1 MTRTAVTL
9 LRRELWEHPA
19 LYIAPLVV
27 LALALVGVVGKM
39 RFVGTVVAQHGA
51 EQVSAALHL
60 GTAGFVVPFLMV
72 LLVVIPL
79 YLLDCLYAERKD
91 RSILFWKSMPV
102 SDAVT
107 VLSKLA
113 VAMIAAPLI
122 VYVVATVTQMLGLS
136 VGNLAIVMTSDAI
149 PSPMQEARA
158 FIQAQA
164 VLLYALFAVSLW
176 YAPIY
181 GWLLLVSAWA
191 KRVPF
196 LWATL
201 VPVALI
207 VLEAEILRS
216 RHFAEWIGDRFSGVF
231 SSGFRVPSWI
241 SGDQPDGAFF
251 EQTPNVA
258 ELMNPAELFTS
269 VGLWSGLA
277 LAAAFVAGAI
287 ALRRYRDDS

>member
-1 MTRTAVTL
+1 MTRTAVTS

-19 LYIAPLVV
+19 LYIVPLVV
-27 LALALVGVVGKM
+27 LGLALVGVIGKIRLVGK
-39 RFVGTVVAQHGA
+39 FVDESGA
-51 EQVSAALHL
+51 EQVSAAMHL
-60 GTAGFVVPFLMV
+60 GAAGFIVPFLMV
-72 LLVVIPL
+72 MLVVIPL

-113 VAMIAAPLI
+113 TALVAAPLI
-122 VYVVATVTQMLGLS
+122 IYVVATVTQILGLS
-136 VGNLAIVMTSDAI
+136 IGHLAILMSSAE
-149 PSPMQEARA
+149 SPGMMQEARA
-158 FIQAQA
+158 FLQAQA
-164 VLLYALFAVSLW
+164 VLMYALLAVSLW

-216 RHFAEWIGDRFSGVF
+216 RYLADWIGERFSGVF
-231 SSGFRVPSWI
+231 SSGFQLPSWMQ
-241 SGDQPDGAFF
+241 GDRSEGTFL
-251 EQTPNVA
+251 EQSPNVS
-258 ELMNPAELFTS
+258 ELMNPADLFVS
-269 VGLWSGLA
+269 FGLWSGLA
-277 LAAAFVAGAI
+277 LTAAFVAGAI